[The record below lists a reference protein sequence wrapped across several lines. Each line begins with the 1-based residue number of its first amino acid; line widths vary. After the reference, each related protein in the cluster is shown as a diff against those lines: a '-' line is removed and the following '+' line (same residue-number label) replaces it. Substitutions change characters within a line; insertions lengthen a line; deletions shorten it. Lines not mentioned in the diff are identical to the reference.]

1 MPNRNACIWVT
12 WIITF
17 SILILRNIIII
28 IIIAVS
34 IQICSCVWVKPS
46 MSSDYDV
53 STNTSPIVNWNDEM
67 ELISV
72 SLRQGSLWIEI
83 IFKPNWFLPCNNLRV
98 AQAGRTQVYLLAGYY
113 PPSWCHNLPPAPLDI
128 VPPPPL
134 WCYNASLAWP
144 LGGGRIGPI
153 RARYGSTAL
162 SAGHTHHPP
171 LLPLLAPA
179 TALSAAI

>member
-1 MPNRNACIWVT
+1 MPNRNAPGSLESLSSLLSVFKYAAVYGWNHPCHPIA
-12 WIITF
+12 TF
-17 SILILRNIIII
+17 R
-28 IIIAVS
+28 
-34 IQICSCVWVKPS
+34 
-46 MSSDYDV
+46 
-53 STNTSPIVNWNDEM
+53 PIHLQLWNDEM

-83 IFKPNWFLPCNNLRV
+83 IFKPNWFLPGNNLTGV
-98 AQAGRTQVYLLAGYY
+98 ALAGRAQVYLLAGYY

-171 LLPLLAPA
+171 LLPLLAPP